1 MSSLAARGIR
11 VENNVVKC
19 LHFNENAWIE
29 KNTLGISRS
38 RLVSK
43 GQQAE
48 NLRICNCKIPQKRRE
63 GIKMAKLQRSAN
75 TVDTLVLE
83 GGRHLKRLIVVF
95 QVHFLGAK
103 NICVWESLEYN
114 KSSIFSGLTPL
125 FFLQIKLCIFHVRQI
140 FGFFMVRHY
149 EFGLALLRLKEQ
161 KLLVRQEIAF

>member
-1 MSSLAARGIR
+1 M
-11 VENNVVKC
+11 
-19 LHFNENAWIE
+19 
-29 KNTLGISRS
+29 
-38 RLVSK
+38 VSK

-103 NICVWESLEYN
+103 KYLCVR
-114 KSSIFSGLTPL
+114 KFRI
-125 FFLQIKLCIFHVRQI
+125 Q
-140 FGFFMVRHY
+140 
-149 EFGLALLRLKEQ
+149 Q
-161 KLLVRQEIAF
+161 KLNF